1 MIPVRDIALK
11 KKMSANDLIKSLH
24 DSGGFT
30 AKKIAV
36 GVDILEKIAKEN
48 IPLLLSFPACICATG
63 TRGAIIEMVKRKLI
77 DIVITTC
84 GTLDHDLARTWKSY
98 YHGSFLLDDI
108 ELHKKGINRLGNI
121 IIPTKN
127 YGYIIEKKMQILL
140 ERMLKEKKEWSSK
153 EIAWKIGETL
163 NDKSI
168 LYWLCKHKIPI
179 YIPGIVDGAIG
190 SQIWLFYQSHKD
202 FKLDLLADEQELAD
216 VMFSQNKIAGLIIGG
231 GISKHHLIWWSQFC
245 GGLDAAVYITSSPEW
260 DGSLSGAR
268 PREAISWGKL
278 KEKSEHVTIEGD
290 ATLIL
295 PLIIA
300 SLIERL
306 E

>member
-1 MIPVRDIALK
+1 MISVKDITLK
-11 KKMSANDLIKSLH
+11 PKMSANEIIKNLY

-30 AKKIAV
+30 AKKIAI
-36 GVDILEKIAKEN
+36 GVDILEKITNDN
-48 IPLLLSFPACICATG
+48 IPLLVSFPACICATG
-63 TRGAIIEMVKRKLI
+63 TRGILIEMVKRKLI

-98 YHGSFLLDDI
+98 YHGSFLLNDI
-108 ELHKKGINRLGNI
+108 ELHKRGINRLGNI

-127 YGYIIEKKMQILL
+127 YGNIIEKKMQVILQK
-140 ERMLKEKKEWSSK
+140 MLKEKKEWSSK
-153 EIAWKIGETL
+153 EIAWKIGQTL
-163 NDKSI
+163 DNKSI
-168 LYWLCKHKIPI
+168 LYWLWKNKIPI
-179 YIPGIVDGAIG
+179 YIPGIVDGAVG

-202 FKLDLLADEQELAD
+202 FMIDVLRDEQELAD
-216 VMFSQNKIAGLIIGG
+216 VMFNKKKIAGLIIGG

-278 KEKSEHVTIEGD
+278 KEKSNHVTIEGD

-295 PLIIA
+295 PLMIA

-306 E
+306 G